1 MPRTGK
7 QINSPYLLKLIP
19 LVRKTAAI
27 TGGGGGIAGDHYNT
41 LGRHLHNAVQ
51 GESVAALSRRVGDYN
66 IGSSALVAQELC
78 RLSRIGADEVG
89 VLYAVLTGVEL
100 GVFHRLRDYLR
111 SCYVLCFSCHGKPYG
126 SCAAVKV
133 KHVLIAC
140 QRRKLRSYAVKLF
153 RLSGVHLI
161 K

>member
-1 MPRTGK
+1 MPRARK

-19 LVRKTAAI
+19 LVRKTAAV

-78 RLSRIGADEVG
+78 RLQSRVYANEQKLRKEEAREREADE
-89 VLYAVLTGVEL
+89 
-100 GVFHRLRDYLR
+100 
-111 SCYVLCFSCHGKPYG
+111 
-126 SCAAVKV
+126 
-133 KHVLIAC
+133 
-140 QRRKLRSYAVKLF
+140 
-153 RLSGVHLI
+153 
-161 K
+161 